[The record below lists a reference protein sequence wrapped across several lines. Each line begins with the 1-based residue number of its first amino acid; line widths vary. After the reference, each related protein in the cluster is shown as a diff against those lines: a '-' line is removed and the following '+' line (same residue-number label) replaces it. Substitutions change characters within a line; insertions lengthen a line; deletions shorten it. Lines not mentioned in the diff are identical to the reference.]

1 MLGER
6 ACMHVCVPAN
16 LSSSRSLFPST
27 CFIPFLT
34 HYFFFFSTPQ
44 TQGFPWEARV
54 GAWFTVQ
61 WNYGTGRLPNT
72 RWLMGGFASLP
83 RWWRGCFTS
92 PADGDDLSFSFFF
105 KGMKLWRARLWYAL
119 SPARRSKRW
128 TSVKSRRGPISHSR
142 GEREIKREERLSAVQ
157 LLRTVL
163 WSAVRSRWPGPA
175 RCAGPHCWLWPWP
188 AEGNM
193 ILKSFIISSF
203 PLLNNTWR

>member
-34 HYFFFFSTPQ
+34 HYFFFLHSTNTGFSLGGQ
-44 TQGFPWEARV
+44 SRGLIYC
-54 GAWFTVQ
+54 TVEL
-61 WNYGTGRLPNT
+61 WDGK
-72 RWLMGGFASLP
+72 ASQHKV
-83 RWWRGCFTS
+83 
-92 PADGDDLSFSFFF
+92 ADGRVCQPSALMAGMLYESCRWRWFVFFFFF

-163 WSAVRSRWPGPA
+163 WSTVRSRWPGPA

>member
-27 CFIPFLT
+27 CFIPSLPSSHT
-34 HYFFFFSTPQ
+34 IFFSPLHKHRVFLGRPESGLDLLYSGIMGRERFP
-44 TQGFPWEARV
+44 TQGGWWE
-54 GAWFTVQ
+54 G
-61 WNYGTGRLPNT
+61 LPAF
-72 RWLMGGFASLP
+72 R
-83 RWWRGCFTS
+83 
-92 PADGDDLSFSFFF
+92 ADGGGMLYESCRWRWFVFFL
-105 KGMKLWRARLWYAL
+105 KGMKLWRAQLWYAL
-119 SPARRSKRW
+119 SPAWRSKRW

-163 WSAVRSRWPGPA
+163 WSTVRSRWPGPA
-175 RCAGPHCWLWPWP
+175 RRAGPHCWLWPWP